1 MTELRLKGI
10 ALGGLV
16 GLFTLLIF
24 SVSFSSTPSSFPTI
38 NDRNQE
44 VSTPDLRV
52 ESDITTDTQHPL
64 REHVLSLPMCRAR
77 YINLSKDAA
86 YPIPHWVYSLPKDA
100 DKALVLAIARNES
113 RFRPYARS
121 NKGAVGLMQIM
132 PDTARYML
140 RPQHGGVRLASSSSD
155 FSSYVPRN
163 PFDFHDPYV
172 SLAVGYRYIRYLQDK
187 PYIGHNLVYTL
198 AAYNAGPG
206 NLQRW
211 RKGYGARVSGANFAA
226 RIPYRE
232 TREYVQKVLRD
243 YRRYQTLLP
252 KVDRVVWAKQR
263 NC

>member
-1 MTELRLKGI
+1 MTELRLKGF

-16 GLFTLLIF
+16 GLLILLIF
-24 SVSFSSTPSSFPTI
+24 SISFSFLLPTFPTTD
-38 NDRNQE
+38 DRKQD
-44 VSTPDLRV
+44 VSTPEVRV
-52 ESDITTDTQHPL
+52 ESDITTRTRPA
-64 REHVLSLPMCRAR
+64 REHVLTLPMCRVR
-77 YINLSKDAA
+77 YVNLSKDAS
-86 YPIPHWVYSLPKDA
+86 YPIPHWVYSLPKEA

-121 NKGAVGLMQIM
+121 NRGAVGLMQIM
-132 PDTARYML
+132 PNTARYML
-140 RPQHGGVRLASSSSD
+140 RPQHGGVRLASASSD

-163 PFDFHDPYV
+163 PFDFRDPYV
-172 SLAVGYRYIRYLQDK
+172 SLAVGYRYIRYLQEK
-187 PYIGHNLVYTL
+187 PYIGQNLVYTL

-211 RKGYGARVSGANFAA
+211 RKEYGARISGANFAV

-243 YRRYQTLLP
+243 YRHYQALLP
-252 KVDRVVWAKQR
+252 RVDRVIWAKQH

>member
-10 ALGGLV
+10 TLGGLV
-16 GLFTLLIF
+16 GLFIILIF
-24 SVSFSSTPSSFPTI
+24 SVSFSSTTHSLPTTD
-38 NDRNQE
+38 DRIQD
-44 VSTPDLRV
+44 VSTPDLRA
-52 ESDITTDTQHPL
+52 ESDITTTKP
-64 REHVLSLPMCRAR
+64 REHVLTLPMCRAR
-77 YINLSKDAA
+77 YINLSKEAS
-86 YPIPHWVYSLPKDA
+86 YPIPHWVYSLPREA
-100 DKALVLAIARNES
+100 DKALVLAIALNES

-140 RPQHGGVRLASSSSD
+140 RPQHGGVRLASASSD

-172 SLAVGYRYIRYLQDK
+172 SLAVGYRYIRYLQEK
-187 PYIGHNLVYTL
+187 PYIGRNLVYTL

-243 YRRYQTLLP
+243 YRHYQTLLP
-252 KVDRVVWAKQR
+252 KVDRVIWAKQS